1 MQFNFARFT
10 CIYYIYDRN
19 FALHY
24 PKRSESIRGLGTDR
38 VSVIM
43 VRVKVNSKSE
53 LVEDREEKLVLYGGI
68 CCCDDRLLS
77 RANMW
82 SYGLA
87 LRSIKLTVVK
97 VFVSSEGT
105 WNNCLFNEA
114 FNYFLNFSNEIFDFL
129 ASNS

>member
-19 FALHY
+19 FVLHY
-24 PKRSESIRGLGTDR
+24 QKRSESIRVLGTDR
-38 VSVIM
+38 KSVMM

-53 LVEDREEKLVLYGGI
+53 LVEDREGKSALYGVI
-68 CCCDDRLLS
+68 CCCDDS
-77 RANMW
+77 SNMW
-82 SYGLA
+82 SYGLD

-105 WNNCLFNEA
+105 YNNCLFVKV
-114 FNYFLNFSNEIFDFL
+114 FNWFLDFNNEIFDFP
-129 ASNS
+129 ANNC